1 MEQQKCRIC
10 GCTEDNCQ
18 QCINLTGQPCHW
30 VEPDLCSACQ
40 SALAEKPKEM
50 KFGFFRNLYDLMDG
64 VDLTIE
70 AQRINGELSLRVL
83 PKTLAS
89 IKPVSLKGT
98 PEELEEGFFNAI
110 VLPVLDAKELKV
122 DLEQFYKSIE
132 TVKADNNEKL
142 TAAAAKKDDQPAEK
156 KASAPKTKPAQ
167 KEVKKAP
174 VKKEEASPEETLF

>member
-18 QCINLTGQPCHW
+18 KCIRLTGQPCHW

-40 SALAEKPKEM
+40 SLAEKPKEI
-50 KFGFFRNLYDLMDG
+50 KFGFFRKLYDLMDG

-70 AQRINGELSLRVL
+70 AQRINGQLSLRVL

-110 VLPVLDAKELKV
+110 ALPVTNAKELKV

-132 TVKADNNEKL
+132 TVKADNDEKL
-142 TAAAAKKDDQPAEK
+142 AAAAAKKADPPGDK
-156 KASAPKTKPAQ
+156 KASTPKTKSAK

-174 VKKEEASPEETLF
+174 VKNEQTSFEETLF